1 MPEPVRK
8 PEKEEEEHDTAIPNQ
23 DNTLKQNLKK
33 LQGNEKPNLEN
44 QVKNV
49 PVNVPSAMQRQISQ
63 EQAAKNRAGY
73 EQFKKGQFQHQ
84 NKKPTSVHWVDIRPE
99 QQNNGAQPAWAA
111 NVQKRSQNP
120 NSSNQNLANHQKPP
134 QNAVNN
140 PNYQQ
145 HQVKNSNNNP
155 QQANISKINQ
165 ISSQMQNSRIS
176 PPQASNPVKTTTVTP
191 AKENNA
197 YHYDNESTDSS
208 GSSSTASIDS
218 VVETPENNKNKTSV
232 INESVYAEVDL
243 NKKHLQ
249 RNITPNGHHQIN
261 GQNGHHNNIPKSIQN
276 PEIAEIAQRSSHNN
290 SPHARQG
297 SNPLDEFETLQPA
310 KTQGLVNLHQHHKY
324 AQNLQNQQNYHQNQ
338 PHPNAFRSTD
348 NTQNKIIKLN
358 TF

>member
-1 MPEPVRK
+1 MQSVKVQIKEELFRRKQIRAENDRRRPNVRHIMPEPVRK

-84 NKKPTSVHWVDIRPE
+84 NKKPTSVQSSSNQDIKNRVDIRPE

-120 NSSNQNLANHQKPP
+120 NSSNQNLASHQKPP

-145 HQVKNSNNNP
+145 HQVKNSNNINP
-155 QQANISKINQ
+155 
-165 ISSQMQNSRIS
+165 
-176 PPQASNPVKTTTVTP
+176 
-191 AKENNA
+191 
-197 YHYDNESTDSS
+197 
-208 GSSSTASIDS
+208 
-218 VVETPENNKNKTSV
+218 
-232 INESVYAEVDL
+232 
-243 NKKHLQ
+243 
-249 RNITPNGHHQIN
+249 
-261 GQNGHHNNIPKSIQN
+261 
-276 PEIAEIAQRSSHNN
+276 
-290 SPHARQG
+290 
-297 SNPLDEFETLQPA
+297 
-310 KTQGLVNLHQHHKY
+310 
-324 AQNLQNQQNYHQNQ
+324 
-338 PHPNAFRSTD
+338 
-348 NTQNKIIKLN
+348 
-358 TF
+358 